1 MKSQQAQ
8 VQAQQ
13 AQAQAQAQAQ
23 SQQAI
28 AQNNVALAQAASSA
42 GNESGKVTLLVLT
55 RIFSKTLSLCEQV
68 DKAIELLTELQ
79 SICAIWFRRIRGG
92 LQVS

>member
-13 AQAQAQAQAQ
+13 AQAQAQ

-28 AQNNVALAQAASSA
+28 AQNNAALAQAASSA
-42 GNESGKVTLLVLT
+42 ANDSGKVKFLVVTLERFKKILS
-55 RIFSKTLSLCEQV
+55 FSMQV

-92 LQVS
+92 LQVTCLS